1 MLQEYLPGEEYSVD
15 VYVRR
20 DGRVIAAVPRDRMKI
35 DFGIAVASRTLNLPD
50 LMQSAIRTAEVIGV
64 RGCANVQFKRGA
76 DGVFKLLEVN
86 PRFPGTLPLTTAAGI
101 DMPKL
106 MVDELMGRPV
116 PDRVDA
122 VQGDDGGALL
132 DRALFRRQG
141 MGGVVPPALTW
152 LVRHGQSASNA
163 GLPAV
168 GHADTPLT
176 ALGQQQAREVARRVD
191 RQPDLLIVS
200 PFLRAHETAAPIRKR
215 WPATPCEVWP
225 IQELTYL
232 SPARCR
238 GSTADI
244 RRPWIEA
251 YWRRCDP
258 DYCDGP
264 DAESFGAFMGRLG
277 DFHRRLSA
285 IDSAFVVAVGQGSSF
300 VPICGA
306 ATRTLPWHP
315 SGCGNTG

>member
-1 MLQEYLPGEEYSVD
+1 M
-15 VYVRR
+15 
-20 DGRVIAAVPRDRMKI
+20 
-35 DFGIAVASRTLNLPD
+35 
-50 LMQSAIRTAEVIGV
+50 
-64 RGCANVQFKRGA
+64 QFKRAA

-116 PDRVDA
+116 PDKLMPFKEMMVVRYWTEHYLRCPRM
-122 VQGDDGGALL
+122 GGA
-132 DRALFRRQG
+132 
-141 MGGVVPPALTW
+141 VPPARDLAGPPRSKR
-152 LVRHGQSASNA
+152 LERRPAS
-163 GLPAV
+163 G
-168 GHADTPLT
+168 GHAETPLT
-176 ALGQQQAREVARRVD
+176 ALGHAAGARGRPPRRSAARSAD
-191 RQPDLLIVS
+191 RLAVPA
-200 PFLRAHETAAPIRKR
+200 RARDRRADPRTLARP
-215 WPATPCEVWP
+215 PCEIWP

-238 GSTADI
+238 GTTADI

-285 IDSAFVVAVGQGSSF
+285 LDGGFVIAVGHGQFFRAYLWGR
-300 VPICGA
+300 
-306 ATRTLPWHP
+306 ATGFAVAPRN
-315 SGCGNTG
+315 G